1 MIRRGQTDL
10 REFLKQVGSLG
21 TWSLLGPRA
30 ICPLPDDWGE
40 VERIEGEKL
49 L

>member
-1 MIRRGQTDL
+1 MGYGRETDG
-10 REFLKQVGSLG
+10 RELLKRVGSLG

-30 ICPLPDDWGE
+30 IYPLPDDRGE
-40 VERIEGEKL
+40 VERREGERL